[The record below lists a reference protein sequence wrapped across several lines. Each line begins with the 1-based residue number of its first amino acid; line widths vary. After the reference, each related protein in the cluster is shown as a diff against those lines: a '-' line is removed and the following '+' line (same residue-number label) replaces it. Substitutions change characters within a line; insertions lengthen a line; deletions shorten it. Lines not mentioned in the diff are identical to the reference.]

1 MFGINRLFYV
11 LASGEHVQQI
21 LPFAYGSVRG
31 EMTGPA
37 FIGDTLILSVQHPGE
52 DMSTTEAAPATLAQS
67 SELAA
72 DTRRPEGVR
81 AAASRALRQ
90 PVAAPHQR
98 HEPPCRSRHPAAQRG
113 QGLTCL

>member
-37 FIGDTLILSVQHPGE
+37 FIGDTLILSVQRPGE
-52 DMSTTEAAPATLAQS
+52 DMSITEAVPATLAQS
-67 SELAA
+67 NKLAA
-72 DTRRPEGVR
+72 DARGPEGV
-81 AAASRALRQ
+81 
-90 PVAAPHQR
+90 
-98 HEPPCRSRHPAAQRG
+98 
-113 QGLTCL
+113 